1 MKNNYRQII
10 RLICV
15 GILLVAAVVVLVHKG
30 AIPRFWE
37 QTAQVSAPVDEED
50 IPGTSEDGST
60 GDKTAQGQTETDQ
73 KPDGLLSPEAGD
85 DMLSEEAEGGV
96 QFQGAG
102 DSTQTAQA
110 GADTQP
116 TEAADPSLDVENV
129 PGSSRVDSG
138 QQTEQSPQELLDAYL
153 ADDPRTPTE
162 VKGIFVTGAVAGT
175 VNTMPELT
183 QMVEDTSLNAMVI
196 DIKNDAGEVTY
207 KMGLP
212 LSAEIGAEV
221 RYVKDMPQLIRQ
233 LKAKNIYL
241 IARIVA
247 FKDPILA
254 EKKPEYAVKNPDGSV
269 FHDNNGLAWVNPYNE
284 EVWDYLID
292 LSKQAVELGFD
303 EIQYDYIRF
312 STAKGISEADFGAVS
327 EGKTRQDAINGFLTR
342 AYETLA
348 PMGVYVSADVFGTI
362 ICNESDGEL
371 IGQDYV
377 EMAKHCDYICPM
389 IYPSHYVNNAYGIP
403 VPDAKPY
410 ELIYAAVEDGEKKLA
425 AAREADLSVHLAK
438 QRPWLQAF
446 TATWVQGHIPYR
458 EKELQEQMKGA
469 ADAGVQEW
477 LLWNAANNYDNVKNG
492 L

>member
-1 MKNNYRQII
+1 MKKNDRQII

-15 GILLVAAVVVLVHKG
+15 GILFVAAFVVLVHKG
-30 AIPRFWE
+30 AIPKFWE
-37 QTAQVSAPVDEED
+37 QTAEVMEPVEEED
-50 IPGTSEDGST
+50 IIEIPPPQENSVGQMPDN
-60 GDKTAQGQTETDQ
+60 AQNEQNILLENGQAEAAQD
-73 KPDGLLSPEAGD
+73 PEN
-85 DMLSEEAEGGV
+85 EEL
-96 QFQGAG
+96 
-102 DSTQTAQA
+102 TQTANA
-110 GADTQP
+110 
-116 TEAADPSLDVENV
+116 E
-129 PGSSRVDSG
+129 SSEER
-138 QQTEQSPQELLDAYL
+138 LRAYL
-153 ADDPRTPTE
+153 EDDPRAPAQ

-175 VNTMPELT
+175 VNTMPTLT
-183 QMVEDTSLNAMVI
+183 KLVEDTSLNAMVI

-212 LSAEIGAEV
+212 LSQEIEAEV
-221 RYVKDMPQLIRQ
+221 RYVADMPQLIKD
-233 LKAKNIYL
+233 LKAKGIYL

-254 EKKPEYAVKNPDGSV
+254 EQKPEYAVKNADGSV
-269 FHDNNGLAWVNPYNE
+269 FHDNNDLAWVNPYNE

-312 STAKGISEADFGAVS
+312 STAEGIAEADFGAEA
-327 EGKTRQDAINGFLTR
+327 EGKTRQDAINGFLTK

-362 ICNESDGEL
+362 ICNESDGRL

-389 IYPSHYVNNAYGIP
+389 VYPSHYVNNAYGIEI
-403 VPDAKPY
+403 PDAKPY
-410 ELIYAAVEDGEKKLA
+410 DLIRAAVSDGEEKLA
-425 AAREADLSVHLAK
+425 AAQAEDVSVHIAK

-446 TATWVQGHIPYR
+446 TATWVEGHISYQG
-458 EKELQEQMKGA
+458 KQLQEQIRGA

-477 LLWNAANNYDNVKNG
+477 LLWNASNNYDNVKSG

>member
-1 MKNNYRQII
+1 MKKNYRQVV

-15 GILLVAAVVVLVHKG
+15 GVLFVAVLVVLVHKG

-37 QTAQVSAPVDEED
+37 QTAEVMQPAEQLETIE
-50 IPGTSEDGST
+50 IPGPQEEEE
-60 GDKTAQGQTETDQ
+60 TAQ
-73 KPDGLLSPEAGD
+73 
-85 DMLSEEAEGGV
+85 EENAQEPAAADTPQSDEQV
-96 QFQGAG
+96 QPVA
-102 DSTQTAQA
+102 DSTQAPEKENDVQTA
-110 GADTQP
+110 
-116 TEAADPSLDVENV
+116 E
-129 PGSSRVDSG
+129 
-138 QQTEQSPQELLDAYL
+138 TEQEEAQLSSEELLNAYL
-153 ADDPRTPTE
+153 ANDPRTP
-162 VKGIFVTGAVAGT
+162 VQAKGIFVTGAVAGT
-175 VNTMPELT
+175 ENTMPALT
-183 QMVEDTSLNAMVI
+183 QLVENSSLNAMVI
-196 DIKNDAGEVTY
+196 DVKNDAGEVTY

-212 LSAEIGAEV
+212 LSQEIGAEV
-221 RYVKDMPQLIRQ
+221 RYVSDMPQLIRQ
-233 LKAKNIYL
+233 LKEKGIYL

-254 EKKPEYAVKNPDGSV
+254 EKKPEYAVKNADGSV

-292 LSKQAVELGFD
+292 LSKQVAALGFD

-312 STAKGISEADFGAVS
+312 STAKGISEADFGAES
-327 EGKTRQDAINGFLTR
+327 EGKTKQEAINGFLTK

-362 ICNESDGEL
+362 ICNESDGRL

-389 IYPSHYVNNAYGIP
+389 VYPSHYVNNAYGIA

-410 ELIYAAVEDGEKKLA
+410 DLIYAAVADGEAKLA
-425 AAREADLSVHLAK
+425 SAREEDPSVHIAK

-446 TATWVQGHIPYR
+446 TATWVQGHITYR
-458 EKELQEQMKGA
+458 GQQLQDQIRGA

-477 LLWNAANNYDNVKNG
+477 LLWNASNNYNSVKSG

>member
-15 GILLVAAVVVLVHKG
+15 GILLVAAAVVLVHKG

-37 QTAQVSAPVDEED
+37 QTAQVAAPADEAEMVGVADQKDEPVTEEELPQEED
-50 IPGTSEDGST
+50 
-60 GDKTAQGQTETDQ
+60 GQ
-73 KPDGLLSPEAGD
+73 LLPEEAGD
-85 DMLSEEAEGGV
+85 LSSIEAEDDV
-96 QFQGAG
+96 QSPESGDTLQGAPTDADAQLQEAEDG
-102 DSTQTAQA
+102 AQT
-110 GADTQP
+110 G
-116 TEAADPSLDVENV
+116 
-129 PGSSRVDSG
+129 
-138 QQTEQSPQELLDAYL
+138 QSPQERLETYL
-153 ADDPRTPTE
+153 AADPRTPTE
-162 VKGIFVTGAVAGT
+162 AKGIFVTGAVAGT
-175 VNTMPELT
+175 AHTMPELIRL
-183 QMVEDTSLNAMVI
+183 VEDTSLNAMVI

-207 KMGLP
+207 KMELP
-212 LSAEIGAEV
+212 LSQEIGAEV
-221 RYVKDMPQLIRQ
+221 RYVRDMPQLIRQ
-233 LKAKNIYL
+233 LKEKDIYL

-312 STAKGISEADFGAVS
+312 STAKGISEADFGVWS
-327 EGKTRQDAINGFLTR
+327 EGKTRQDAIEGFLTR

-362 ICNESDGEL
+362 ICNESDGQL

-389 IYPSHYVNNAYGIP
+389 VYPSHYVNNAYGIA
-403 VPDAKPY
+403 VPDAEPY
-410 ELIYAAVEDGEKKLA
+410 ELIHAAVKDGEKKLA
-425 AAREADLSVHLAK
+425 AAREADPSVHLAK

-446 TATWVQGHIPYR
+446 TATWVKGHIPYQG
-458 EKELQEQMKGA
+458 EELQAQVKGA
-469 ADAGVQEW
+469 SDAGVQEW
-477 LLWNAANNYDNVKNG
+477 LLWNAANNYEKVKSG

>member
-1 MKNNYRQII
+1 MKKNDRQII

-15 GILLVAAVVVLVHKG
+15 GILFVAAFVVLVHKG
-30 AIPRFWE
+30 VVPKFWE
-37 QTAQVSAPVDEED
+37 QTAEVMEPVKEED
-50 IPGTSEDGST
+50 IIEIP
-60 GDKTAQGQTETDQ
+60 
-73 KPDGLLSPEAGD
+73 
-85 DMLSEEAEGGV
+85 
-96 QFQGAG
+96 
-102 DSTQTAQA
+102 
-110 GADTQP
+110 
-116 TEAADPSLDVENV
+116 
-129 PGSSRVDSG
+129 
-138 QQTEQSPQELLDAYL
+138 SPQESSDEQMSADAQNAQRTPLENGQEEAAQDAENEELPQTENTESPEEHLHAYL
-153 ADDPRTPTE
+153 ADDPRAPAQ
-162 VKGIFVTGAVAGT
+162 VKGVFVTGAVAGT
-175 VNTMPELT
+175 VNTMPQLT
-183 QMVEDTSLNAMVI
+183 KLVEDTSLNAMVI

-212 LSAEIGAEV
+212 LSQEIEAEV
-221 RYVKDMPQLIRQ
+221 RYVSDMPQLIKD
-233 LKAKNIYL
+233 LKAKGIYL

-254 EKKPEYAVKNPDGSV
+254 EQKPEYAVKNADGSV

-312 STAKGISEADFGAVS
+312 STAEGIAEADFGAEA
-327 EGKTRQDAINGFLTR
+327 EGKTRQDAINGFLTK

-362 ICNESDGEL
+362 ICNESDGKL

-389 IYPSHYVNNAYGIP
+389 VYPSHYVNNAYGIEI
-403 VPDAKPY
+403 PDAKPY
-410 ELIYAAVEDGEKKLA
+410 DLIRAAVSDGEEKLA
-425 AAREADLSVHLAK
+425 AAQAEDVSVHIAK

-446 TATWVQGHIPYR
+446 TATWVEGHIPYQG
-458 EKELQEQMKGA
+458 KQLQEQIRGA

-477 LLWNAANNYDNVKNG
+477 LLWNASNNYDNVKSG

>member
-1 MKNNYRQII
+1 MKKNYRQVI

-15 GILLVAAVVVLVHKG
+15 GILFAAVFVVVVHKG

-37 QTAQVSAPVDEED
+37 QTAEVMQPAEQLETIE
-50 IPGTSEDGST
+50 IPGPQEEEENDVQQVQ
-60 GDKTAQGQTETDQ
+60 AEPEPQEE
-73 KPDGLLSPEAGD
+73 PELS
-85 DMLSEEAEGGV
+85 SEE
-96 QFQGAG
+96 
-102 DSTQTAQA
+102 
-110 GADTQP
+110 
-116 TEAADPSLDVENV
+116 
-129 PGSSRVDSG
+129 
-138 QQTEQSPQELLDAYL
+138 LLNEYL
-153 ADDPRTPTE
+153 ADDPRTPVQ

-175 VNTMPELT
+175 ENTMPALT
-183 QMVEDTSLNAMVI
+183 QMVEDSSLNAMVI

-212 LSAEIGAEV
+212 LSQEIGAEV
-221 RYVKDMPQLIRQ
+221 RYVSDMPQLIRQ
-233 LKAKNIYL
+233 LKEKGIYL

-254 EKKPEYAVKNPDGSV
+254 EKKPEYAVKNADGSV

-292 LSKQAVELGFD
+292 LSRQAAALGFD

-312 STAKGISEADFGAVS
+312 STAKGISEADFSPES
-327 EGKTRQDAINGFLTR
+327 EGKTKQEAINGFLTK

-348 PMGVYVSADVFGTI
+348 PMGVYVSTDVFGTI
-362 ICNESDGEL
+362 ICNESDGKL

-389 IYPSHYVNNAYGIP
+389 IYPSHYVNNAYGIA

-410 ELIYAAVEDGEKKLA
+410 DLIYAAVADGEAKLA
-425 AAREADLSVHLAK
+425 SALEEDSSLHIAK

-446 TATWVQGHIPYR
+446 TATWVQGHIPY
-458 EKELQEQMKGA
+458 KGKQLQDQIRGA

-477 LLWNAANNYDNVKNG
+477 LLWNASNNYDNVKSG
-492 L
+492 I

>member
-1 MKNNYRQII
+1 MKKNYRQII

-15 GILLVAAVVVLVHKG
+15 GILLAAVFVILVRKG

-37 QTAQVSAPVDEED
+37 RAAQPVVSTDVSETPDAAEMSGTENATEDDVETPEQTKESVASDGEKAPSQQPESSDELSAASEQEAE
-50 IPGTSEDGST
+50 TSEEPPE
-60 GDKTAQGQTETDQ
+60 QT
-73 KPDGLLSPEAGD
+73 P
-85 DMLSEEAEGGV
+85 AE
-96 QFQGAG
+96 QL
-102 DSTQTAQA
+102 
-110 GADTQP
+110 
-116 TEAADPSLDVENV
+116 E
-129 PGSSRVDSG
+129 
-138 QQTEQSPQELLDAYL
+138 AYL

-162 VKGIFVTGAVAGT
+162 AKGIFITGAVAGT
-175 VNTMPELT
+175 ANTMPALTEL
-183 QMVEDTSLNAMVI
+183 VEETSLNAMVI

-207 KMGLP
+207 QMGLP
-212 LSAEIGAEV
+212 LAEEIGAQV
-221 RYVKDMPQLIRQ
+221 RYVADMPNLIRQ
-233 LKAKNIYL
+233 LKEKDIYL

-254 EKKPEYAVKNPDGSV
+254 EQKPDLAVKNADGSV
-269 FHDNNGLAWVNPYNE
+269 FHDNNGLAWVNPYKE
-284 EVWDYLID
+284 EVWDYLIE

-312 STAKGISEADFGAVS
+312 STAKGISEADFGVEA
-327 EGKTRQDAINGFLTR
+327 EGKTKQEAINGFLTK

-389 IYPSHYVNNAYGIP
+389 VYPSHYVNDAYGIA

-410 ELIYAAVEDGEKKLA
+410 ELIYASVADGEKKLA
-425 AAREADLSVHLAK
+425 AAREADASLHIAK

-446 TATWVQGHIPYR
+446 TATWVKGHIPYR
-458 EKELQEQMKGA
+458 GQQLEDQIRGA
-469 ADAGVQEW
+469 ADAGVPEW
-477 LLWNAANNYDNVKNG
+477 LLWNAANNYDKVKSG